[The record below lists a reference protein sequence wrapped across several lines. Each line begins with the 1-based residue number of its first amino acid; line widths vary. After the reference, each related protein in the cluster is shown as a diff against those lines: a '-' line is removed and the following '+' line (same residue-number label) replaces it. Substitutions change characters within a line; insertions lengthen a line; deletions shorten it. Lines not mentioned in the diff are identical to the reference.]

1 MPIVEFSNLNKHGNI
16 RTRRFYKEKSNL
28 SINPSGFGSF
38 IAYRL
43 FKYDVECNLPPSI
56 AKIQDKTYIMPLWK
70 EVIEGTTLNDVNW
83 IKPKPKKQPAKQK
96 PIIETNVSGSGL
108 GEYTTK
114 HYPESGKFHCTCP
127 GYWRSGG
134 NCKHVKTMRVK
145 LGVAK

>member
-1 MPIVEFSNLNKHGNI
+1 MPIVEFTNLNKYGHK
-16 RTRRFYKEKSNL
+16 RTRRFYQEKSNL
-28 SINPSGFGSF
+28 SINPNGFGPF

-43 FKYDVECNLPPSI
+43 FQYDAECHLPPTI
-56 AKIQDKTYIMPLWK
+56 ANINGKTYIMPLWK
-70 EVIEGTTLNDVNW
+70 EVIEGTTLNDINW

-96 PIIETNVSGSGL
+96 PVVETNVSGSGL

-134 NCKHVKTMRVK
+134 NCKHVKAMRAK
-145 LGVAK
+145 LGLAK

>member
-16 RTRRFYKEKSNL
+16 RTRRFYQEKSNL
-28 SINPSGFGSF
+28 SINPDGFGPF

-43 FKYDVECNLPPSI
+43 FKYDIECSLPPSI
-56 AKIQDKTYIMPLWK
+56 AKINDKTYLMPAWQ
-70 EVIEGTTLNDVNW
+70 EVIEGTTLNDINW

-127 GYWRSGG
+127 GYWRSSG
-134 NCKHVKTMRVK
+134 NCKHVKELRIKIEKNV
-145 LGVAK
+145 